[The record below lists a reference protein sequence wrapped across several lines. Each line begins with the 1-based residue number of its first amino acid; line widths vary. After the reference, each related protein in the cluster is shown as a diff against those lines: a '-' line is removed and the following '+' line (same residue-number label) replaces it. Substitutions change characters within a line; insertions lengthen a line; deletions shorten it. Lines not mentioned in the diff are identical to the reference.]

1 MGKVQKTIGIPQSVD
16 TLIQTQKSSNYKQD
30 LQKPSIYCIKS
41 LINICIYTI
50 CILSLSLSLYL
61 NYRHNQLESSVKSLL
76 FLDNKVF
83 KIEHDLDEL
92 IRKTNSLYPI
102 SINHNIDELV
112 KRDLTI
118 EKDADGLPKLDE
130 TTPTSTSIN
139 DNDVIEKKLSLHVFT
154 DLHRLK
160 RDVSNLKMA
169 RRQRQTVT
177 QQQQSPNECPCT
189 TGL

>member
-16 TLIQTQKSSNYKQD
+16 TLIQTQKSSNFKQD
-30 LQKPSIYCIKS
+30 VQKPSIYCIKS
-41 LINICIYTI
+41 LINICIYTT
-50 CILSLSLSLYL
+50 CILSLSISLYL
-61 NYRHNQLESSVKSLL
+61 NYRHNQLESSVKNLL

-92 IRKTNSLYPI
+92 IRKTNSLYPT
-102 SINHNIDELV
+102 INNNIDELV
-112 KRDLTI
+112 KRDLSI
-118 EKDADGLPKLDE
+118 ERGELPKLDE
-130 TTPTSTSIN
+130 TTPTNN

-169 RRQRQTVT
+169 RRQRQTAI
-177 QQQQSPNECPCT
+177 QQQSPNECLCT

>member
-1 MGKVQKTIGIPQSVD
+1 MEKVQKTIGIPQSVD
-16 TLIQTQKSSNYKQD
+16 TPIQTQKSSNYKQD
-30 LQKPSIYCIKS
+30 PQKPSIYCIKS

-50 CILSLSLSLYL
+50 CILSLSISLYL
-61 NYRHNQLESSVKSLL
+61 NYRHNQLESSVKSLM

-83 KIEHDLDEL
+83 RIEHDLNEL
-92 IRKTNSLYPI
+92 IRKTNSFYP
-102 SINHNIDELV
+102 STNHNIDELV
-112 KRDLTI
+112 KRDLYI
-118 EKDADGLPKLDE
+118 ERGDGLPKLDK
-130 TTPTSTSIN
+130 TTPTNN

-169 RRQRQTVT
+169 RRQRQTSI
-177 QQQQSPNECPCT
+177 QQQSPNECLCT

>member
-1 MGKVQKTIGIPQSVD
+1 MGKVQKTIGIPQSMD
-16 TLIQTQKSSNYKQD
+16 TLIQTQKSSNYNQD

-41 LINICIYTI
+41 LINVCIYTI
-50 CILSLSLSLYL
+50 CILSLSISLYL

-92 IRKTNSLYPI
+92 IRKTNILYPT
-102 SINHNIDELV
+102 INHNIDELV
-112 KRDLTI
+112 KRELFI
-118 EKDADGLPKLDE
+118 EKDTDGLPKLNE
-130 TTPTSTSIN
+130 TTPTNN
-139 DNDVIEKKLSLHVFT
+139 DNDVIENKLSLHVFT

-169 RRQRQTVT
+169 RRQRQTAI
-177 QQQQSPNECPCT
+177 QQQSPNECLCT